1 MGTTATVVRKL
12 FVLLLGEGAARILG
26 VATFALLARA
36 LGLADLGVFSFGM
49 SLALVLECVMDFG
62 QNAQLGRVVAQD
74 PKAGL
79 FQFTHAASNK
89 TLIAIALSA
98 VVAAVMYFGRFSTQE
113 TLTVLLLLVWAA
125 GLSVL
130 DSLRSAARSLERFRL
145 DSTVNG
151 AESFL
156 RLSAVLLVWAL
167 GGKLVHFGIA
177 FAIESWIAVFVA
189 WAYLGKKHD
198 ALLKPPANAGDLR
211 RFLRQSA
218 PFGIAV
224 MSLSAFYNLDQ
235 VFVRTI
241 VGAASNGLYGAAAR
255 VSFTASVV
263 GSLLA
268 MVAYPDLARM
278 RDDLAAFR
286 RYLGRAVALAGAV
299 GLSAATLVFIWAGP
313 LLTLL
318 FGAKFAAADSLLRVL
333 AIVIVFRG
341 ISTVALYAANALGRS
356 RQIAIVAIVFTVC
369 NVTANVVLLPRYG
382 AAAAA
387 WISAVG
393 EIALASALLAVSFNR
408 SRTTAP
414 DARVEVVPSAR
425 G

>member
-1 MGTTATVVRKL
+1 MGTTASVVRKL
-12 FVLLLGEGAARILG
+12 FVLLLGEGAARVLG

-36 LGLADLGVFSFGM
+36 LGLSDLGVFSFGM

-62 QNAQLGRVVAQD
+62 QNAQLGRAVAEN
-74 PKAGL
+74 PAVGL

-98 VVAAVMYFGRFSTQE
+98 VVGLVMVVGRFSAQE
-113 TLTVLLLLVWAA
+113 TLTVLLLIVWAA

-145 DSTVNG
+145 DSTVNSS
-151 AESFL
+151 ESLL
-156 RLSAVLLVWAL
+156 RLSAVLLAWAL
-167 GGKLVHFGIA
+167 GGGLVRFGVA
-177 FAIESWIAVFVA
+177 FAVESWVAVFVM
-189 WAYLGKKHD
+189 WGYLGKRHD
-198 ALLKPPANAGDLR
+198 ALLKPPANAGELR

-263 GSLLA
+263 GGLLA

-278 RDDLAAFR
+278 HGDAAAFR
-286 RYLGRAVALAGAV
+286 RYLARSIALAGGIGLAAAAV
-299 GLSAATLVFIWAGP
+299 VFVWSRP
-313 LLTLL
+313 LLKLL
-318 FGAKFAAADSLLRVL
+318 FGAEFAAADSLLRIL
-333 AIVIVFRG
+333 AIVVVFRG
-341 ISTVALYAANALGRS
+341 VSTVALYAANALRRS
-356 RQIAIVAIVFTVC
+356 RHIAVVAIVFTIC
-369 NVTANVVLLPRYG
+369 NVTANVVLLPIYG
-382 AAAAA
+382 AVAAA
-387 WISAVG
+387 WISAIG
-393 EIALASALLAVSFNR
+393 EVALAAALLAVSFG
-408 SRTTAP
+408 TARITP
-414 DARVEVVPSAR
+414 QIETPGVIASAR